1 MQGWYA
7 CFFIGDCETFV
18 QLAAQARG
26 AQARRVRTLRFSEVF
41 DNAFDVTRSV
51 CKCWRLQEY
60 DLRQSEEIW
69 WNDINSMNAHI
80 FPNANN
86 ATWISMAMCWV
97 SGCVKLCKLQVDLLP
112 WPRHGLWSAHVACPH
127 GSHSRPAE
135 SGRCFFFFGFCRSSL
150 AHQSINGLWWL
161 LSMLDDMEL
170 DVDRGF
176 LDYRLRWFRMFTHV
190 VQSGCLQTGALV
202 SGTSG
207 LRWELRLFKAKLF
220 RNDQRG
226 LYR

>member
-1 MQGWYA
+1 MSPDLFASVGGYKNMIW
-7 CFFIGDCETFV
+7 DK
-18 QLAAQARG
+18 ARKSDEMI
-26 AQARRVRTLRFSEVF
+26 LIL
-41 DNAFDVTRSV
+41 
-51 CKCWRLQEY
+51 W
-60 DLRQSEEIW
+60 
-69 WNDINSMNAHI
+69 MHI
-80 FPNANN
+80 FFPMPTMLHEYPWLCAGCPDVSSSASCRWIYCRGL
-86 ATWISMAMCWV
+86 AT
-97 SGCVKLCKLQVDLLP
+97 GCGQP
-112 WPRHGLWSAHVACPH
+112 TWRAHTAAIP
-127 GSHSRPAE
+127 
-135 SGRCFFFFGFCRSSL
+135 GRQNRAGVFFFFGFCRSSL